1 MHVVDDGDGGLA
13 KELRVGDLGDKHAM
27 FPSKTRNLTISKSV
41 PLNMYGVCSGKCVKL
56 RPNQD
61 SQSRGDGGGS
71 AGRKQFLAFPMQHL
85 PFPFSLPP
93 SLLDFGR
100 KWMDGAQ
107 RRRKTPFQSM
117 EVHGVHPKPDME
129 WNPCCLPSSMI
140 SALQN
145 NSLCYHA
152 SCRYIAWLHYTI

>member
-93 SLLDFGR
+93 SLPSRFRTEVDGRSTKAAQNTVSIHGSPRGPPETRHGMESMLFAKLDDICTS
-100 KWMDGAQ
+100 K
-107 RRRKTPFQSM
+107 
-117 EVHGVHPKPDME
+117 
-129 WNPCCLPSSMI
+129 
-140 SALQN
+140 
-145 NSLCYHA
+145 
-152 SCRYIAWLHYTI
+152 